1 MEMGTQGASSAG
13 STTAFV
19 CSAWFFRLF
28 LVYFLI
34 IVHANAATASTDD
47 DDEPYVYVNVM
58 WRPW

>member
-58 WRPW
+58 